1 MTNEQAK
8 AQLAEIIEGVQ
19 EQMRGIA
26 QIQRDRAKIVA
37 SATVRKRVTVSV
49 NADYK
54 VIETKF
60 SSDIDDLTYPEIARA
75 MTEAAQQASAEVAR
89 LTQEMMAP
97 LQEGRSRLPKLTDL
111 VADMPDLIV
120 PQAVEASLAAPNS
133 PERQENSEGN
143 ELLGAPDRSG
153 SATDSSW

>member
-8 AQLAEIIEGVQ
+8 AQLADIIEGVQ
-19 EQMRGIA
+19 EQMRAIA
-26 QIQRDRAKIVA
+26 QVQRDRAKIIA

-89 LTQEMMAP
+89 LTQEMIAP
-97 LQEGRSRLPKLTDL
+97 IQENRSRLPKLTDL
-111 VADMPDLIV
+111 VSDMPDLVV
-120 PQAVEASLAAPNS
+120 PEAVEASLAAPNA
-133 PERQENSEGN
+133 PERQESSEGDQ
-143 ELLGAPDRSG
+143 LLGAPDRSG

>member
-8 AQLAEIIEGVQ
+8 AQLADIIEGVQ
-19 EQMRGIA
+19 EQMRSIA
-26 QIQRDRAKIVA
+26 QVQRDRAKIIA

-60 SSDIDDLTYPEIARA
+60 SDNIDDLTYPEIARA
-75 MTEAAQQASAEVAR
+75 TTEAAQQAAAEVAR

-97 LQEGRSRLPKLTDL
+97 LQESRSRLPKLTDF

-120 PQAVEASLAAPNS
+120 PEAVEASLAAPDS
-133 PERQENSEGN
+133 AERQEISEGDQ
-143 ELLGAPDRSG
+143 LLGAPDRSG

>member
-8 AQLAEIIEGVQ
+8 AQLADIIEGVQ
-19 EQMRGIA
+19 EQMRSIA
-26 QIQRDRAKIVA
+26 QVQRDRAEIVA

-60 SSDIDDLTYPEIARA
+60 SADIDDLTYPEIARA
-75 MTEAAQQASAEVAR
+75 MTEAAQQAAAEVAR
-89 LTQEMMAP
+89 LTKEMMAP
-97 LQEGRSRLPKLTDL
+97 LQDARSRLPKLTDI
-111 VADMPDLIV
+111 VAGMPDLLV
-120 PQAVEASLAAPNS
+120 PEVVEASLAPPNS
-133 PERQENSEGN
+133 PERQEISEGDQ
-143 ELLGAPDRSG
+143 LLGAPGRSG